1 MWFFIYYWFN
11 FITIAKYYP
20 DEKCFNREFL
30 LGVLSGRKKLLPL
43 GCFGGFNLPFYT
55 KNKKLTK
62 EYIFAK
68 FQNDENLLA
77 YLPDNIQLTSITR
90 EFLLSVLFYGDRN
103 KYLELYEEYKNIQVQ
118 KSTTGNKRFKAIV
131 TNEIIDSLKNYNP
144 IDL

>member
-1 MWFFIYYWFN
+1 M
-11 FITIAKYYP
+11 
-20 DEKCFNREFL
+20 
-30 LGVLSGRKKLLPL
+30 
-43 GCFGGFNLPFYT
+43 
-55 KNKKLTK
+55 
-62 EYIFAK
+62 
-68 FQNDENLLA
+68 A

-131 TNEIIDSLKNYNP
+131 TNEIIDSLKNYNL

>member
-1 MWFFIYYWFN
+1 M
-11 FITIAKYYP
+11 
-20 DEKCFNREFL
+20 
-30 LGVLSGRKKLLPL
+30 LGVLSGRKKLIPL
-43 GCFGGFNLPFYT
+43 GCFGGFSLPFYT

-68 FQNDENLLA
+68 IINDENLLA

-90 EFLLSVLFYGDRN
+90 EFLLSILFYGARN
-103 KYLELYEEYKNIQVQ
+103 KYLELYEEYKNIQIQ
-118 KSTTGNKRFKAIV
+118 KSTTGNKRFKAVV